1 MTKDEIKK
9 ALECCAKSYGDDVHC
24 SDCPYD
30 TLTPCACYERF
41 CQDVLCK
48 DALKII
54 TEQENE
60 IKNQRQIKEIKNQ
73 RQIIENLNGLID
85 YADKEIRKL
94 KAKNKQAQVDTINT
108 IVEYC
113 ENPNHWNELKDC
125 KLWGGKSDDLR
136 NFLNEIF
143 KEVEN
148 EN

>member
-9 ALECCAKSYGDDVHC
+9 ALECCDKYAYCK
-24 SDCPYD
+24 DCP
-30 TLTPCACYERF
+30 CYSYCEHE
-41 CQDVLCK
+41 LHK
-48 DALKII
+48 GALALI

-60 IKNQRQIKEIKNQ
+60 IEKKG
-73 RQIIENLNGLID
+73 QIIENLNGLID
-85 YADKEIRKL
+85 YADKEIRKS
-94 KAKNKQAQVDTINT
+94 KAEKKQAQVDTINT

-143 KEVEN
+143 KEVEK
-148 EN
+148 